1 MKPCYCNSK
10 KAYTECCEPIILG
23 NQDAETAEQLMRS
36 RYTAFVVANV
46 NYLMTSHHPQ
56 TRPTKERK
64 NILKW
69 TKSVTWINLEI
80 ISKQRGQENDTDGYV
95 EFKALFME
103 DGKIECIHEN
113 SYFVKENNKW
123 YYNTKPLSG

>member
-10 KAYTECCEPIILG
+10 KAFNECCEPIILG
-23 NQDAETAEQLMRS
+23 KQDAETAEQLMRS

-46 NYLMTSHHPQ
+46 NYLMNSHHPK
-56 TRPTKERK
+56 TRPSKERK

-80 ISKQRGQENDTDGYV
+80 VSKHKGQENDTDGCV

-103 DGKIECIHEN
+103 NGKIEYIHEN

-123 YYNTKPLSG
+123 YYKSGIHKQ